1 MQYHCHCLQ
10 SLFFGVEHY
19 ATVFPTISFA
29 SNLGAAISLSMVGYI
44 YDFFGSYMYAFIIA
58 LIMIGVCMMTLTIT
72 IKTKYKVI
80 ENGED
85 NYEGL
90 TKSESII

>member
-1 MQYHCHCLQ
+1 
-10 SLFFGVEHY
+10 
-19 ATVFPTISFA
+19 
-29 SNLGAAISLSMVGYI
+29 
-44 YDFFGSYMYAFIIA
+44 
-58 LIMIGVCMMTLTIT
+58 MMTLTIT